1 MGKSNLIIERIKR
14 VSGVDVE
21 KCDVP
26 SEMPEC
32 GVLSDVESDST
43 VFTVTGGG
51 KTRAFRI
58 AGAGNPERTIA
69 ALMREYVNS
78 IFDKL
83 DLNDDPMRAFLDGR
97 GDIPLG
103 VHIGKT
109 NYYVF
114 AIYCDARKKSV
125 GEYISTIAGKNDFA
139 VDMSDGITALCKRAE
154 NDNDYRSAGE
164 FAVVLRENIAEEIK
178 EDVKIGVGGVARGA
192 SELPLYYGYAKSAL
206 VNGAEFDPASDIYS
220 YKEYALIKVF
230 SDLPRATVEK
240 YVKIALD
247 KNYREVLADDELMS
261 AADAFLKHSLNISEA
276 SRSMYVHR
284 NTLIY
289 RLDKI
294 ERITGLDIR
303 NFNDAMTF
311 RTAYLI
317 YKMM

>member
-1 MGKSNLIIERIKR
+1 MSKSNLITERIKR

-26 SEMPEC
+26 EEMPES
-32 GVLSDVESDST
+32 GVLSDIDVGRT
-43 VFTVTGGG
+43 VFTVFGEG
-51 KTRAFRI
+51 KTRAFSI
-58 AGAGNPERTIA
+58 PGAGDSERTLA

-78 IFDKL
+78 VFDRL
-83 DLNDDPMRAFLDGR
+83 DINDDPMRAFLEGR

-114 AIYCDARKKSV
+114 AIYSDARKKSV
-125 GEYISTIAGKNDFA
+125 GEYINTIAGKNDFA
-139 VDMSDGITALCKRAE
+139 VDMTGGITALCKRAE

-164 FAVVLRENIAEEIK
+164 FALVLRENITEEIK
-178 EDVKIGVGGVARGA
+178 ENVKIGVGGIARGA

-230 SDLPRATVEK
+230 SDLPRATVET

-247 KNYREVLADDELMS
+247 KNYREVLADEELMA
-261 AADAFLKHSLNISEA
+261 AADVFLKHSLNISEA